1 MCGYISEGQLEF
13 LHLAFPRLV
22 LRKSPSQTLAP
33 LAELERLLT
42 PAANRAT
49 VAEGRLLVRNA
60 ALMARE
66 LGEWV
71 KEKAGDDLPEL
82 AASHVSRPAHNG
94 SPELTESAP
103 WQVLLVSFLNA
114 TLEACADLI
123 GSSIAQRTFEACFPR
138 LSCRTVIREDW
149 KDGEDAVLFA
159 FVSLLTSG
167 SSQILQ

>member
-42 PAANRAT
+42 PAASRAT

-71 KEKAGDDLPEL
+71 KDKAGDDLPEL
-82 AASHVSRPAHNG
+82 AASHVSRPAHNS

-103 WQVLLVSFLNA
+103 
-114 TLEACADLI
+114 
-123 GSSIAQRTFEACFPR
+123 
-138 LSCRTVIREDW
+138 
-149 KDGEDAVLFA
+149 
-159 FVSLLTSG
+159 
-167 SSQILQ
+167 